1 MINEHD
7 INDWSKDFSAYK
19 TKHYVRRV
27 YACNLKY
34 DLDTGRM
41 YETTMEEL

>member
-1 MINEHD
+1 MYRMCHTLEQRAER
-7 INDWSKDFSAYK
+7 KQM
-19 TKHYVRRV
+19 TGP
-27 YACNLKY
+27 ACNLKY